1 MHLPKKKFH
10 EQFIPGTVWNNYMYI
25 HTNLTKMTK
34 TALFSLI
41 GAGLLTFAA
50 CKNAPKSD
58 VAETGDAQEV
68 VLTEGSAEVAVNTAA
83 SNLEWVGTKLST
95 YHSGTVAIKSGTLM
109 LKDGGLTGGKFVID
123 MPTMK
128 SVKDD
133 NETNTKLTGH
143 LMSPDFFDVAQ
154 FPEAVL
160 EITAVQPY
168 AGTKAEGGNEAEI
181 SEYTVA
187 DPNATISAN
196 LTIKNVTK
204 NITFPAK
211 VTVNPADVS
220 AVAKF
225 NINRKDWGVIYPGMP
240 DDLIQD
246 MIWFGVSLKA
256 EAPKSETA
264 MN

>member
-1 MHLPKKKFH
+1 
-10 EQFIPGTVWNNYMYI
+10 
-25 HTNLTKMTK
+25 MTK
-34 TALFSLI
+34 TALFSIL

-50 CKNAPKSD
+50 CKQAPNSD

-68 VLTEGSAEVAVNTAA
+68 VLTEGSAEVAVNTTSSA
-83 SNLEWVGTKLST
+83 LEWVGTKLST
-95 YHSGTVAIKSGTLM
+95 YHSGTVAIKSGNLM

-123 MPTMK
+123 MPTLK
-128 SVKDD
+128 SIKDD
-133 NETNTKLTGH
+133 NETNSKLTGH
-143 LMSPDFFDVAQ
+143 LLSPDFFDVVQ

-168 AGTKAEGGNEAEI
+168 NGSKADGGNETEI

-187 DPNATISAN
+187 DPNSTISAN

-211 VTVNPADVS
+211 VTVNPAQVT

-225 NINRKDWGVIYPGMP
+225 NINRKNWGVTYPGMP

-246 MIWFGVSLKA
+246 MVWFGVSIKA